1 MEVAATA
8 RVPEVNIERQQRA
21 EDVAAARRLTESQ
34 RSNTERALDEEKRS
48 QTTPSLNALREEFR
62 ESVRAA
68 NERLESKGREV
79 RFGVDKSTNMV
90 VVTVADRDN
99 GETVRQIPPDAAMR
113 ISRNIDQLTG
123 IFVDQKV

>member
-48 QTTPSLNALREEFR
+48 QTTPSLDALREEFR

-90 VVTVADRDN
+90 VVTVADRDS